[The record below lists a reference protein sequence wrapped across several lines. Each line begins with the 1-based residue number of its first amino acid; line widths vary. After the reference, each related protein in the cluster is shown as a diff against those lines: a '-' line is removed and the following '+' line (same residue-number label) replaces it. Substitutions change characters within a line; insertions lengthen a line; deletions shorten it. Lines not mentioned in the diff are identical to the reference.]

1 MQAPRAPPPASAS
14 ANRRTAALLLD
25 VDGVILHAPRA
36 LGRVAQR
43 ARDYVQRELGLT
55 DHRYATR
62 VNKLLYSQHG
72 HTLLGLRKV
81 FGVPLSTR
89 HFADAVY
96 DAETLALLRAEE
108 NRMDFQWRAQEARGV
123 LLRAAE
129 LGAPVFLFTN
139 APKSWA
145 KIVYDAAKL
154 SQYLPESHILASDHP
169 LFANSLKPDPA
180 VYENLADHLRDQ
192 GVVPPVPEA
201 TRGRLVF
208 VDDSYANLA
217 PVLSD
222 PNWRSVHYSANGP
235 TIQTQRLTTVKR
247 LSEVRNVL

>member
-1 MQAPRAPPPASAS
+1 MQAPRAPPASAS

-62 VNKLLYSQHG
+62 VNKLLYSEHG

-81 FGVPLSTR
+81 FGAPLSTR

-108 NRMDFQWRAQEARGV
+108 NRMDFQWRVQEARGV
-123 LLRAAE
+123 MLRAAE
-129 LGAPVFLFTN
+129 LGAPIFLFTN

-145 KIVYDAAKL
+145 KIVYDAGKL

-169 LFANSLKPDPA
+169 LFANSLKPDPE
-180 VYENLADHLRDQ
+180 VYKNLADHLRDQ
-192 GVVPPVPEA
+192 GVVSPVPKA
-201 TRGRLVF
+201 SHGRLVF
-208 VDDSYANLA
+208 VDDSYGNLA
-217 PVLSD
+217 PTLSD
-222 PNWRSVHYSANGP
+222 PNWRNVHYSPGGP
-235 TIQTQRLTTVKR
+235 MIQTKRLVTVKR
-247 LSEVRNVL
+247 LAEVRNVL